1 MEMCKQLHTS
11 DEIVFWTVQFFVG
24 LLGIFNTN
32 CRLFWTKFSQPWE
45 TQTTPYKRAG
55 IVLENCFSKRL
66 QGCHKVFK

>member
-32 CRLFWTKFSQPWE
+32 CRLFWTKFSHGKPKQLLTKELELSW
-45 TQTTPYKRAG
+45 K
-55 IVLENCFSKRL
+55 IVSQRDCRVVTRF
-66 QGCHKVFK
+66 